1 MSDVRLHRRILSGA
15 AFAAMAAALVL
26 VKLLPLGSGGGGWPV
41 PDLLLCLL
49 VAWMIR
55 RPDLLPMPLVA
66 AVFLWADL
74 MLMRPPGLWAAL
86 AVLTGEWLRNRQRS
100 LRAAPLIAEPGL
112 LAALMVAMVLAHWA
126 VLAVLFVDQ
135 PRLGQQLLQVP
146 VTVLAYPAVAALLQL
161 GLGLRRRPVVE
172 GFGRRSVRP

>member
-1 MSDVRLHRRILSGA
+1 MSDGRVHRLILSCLG
-15 AFAAMAAALVL
+15 FAGLAAAVVL
-26 VKLLPLGSGGGGWPV
+26 VKLLPLGLGSREWPV

-86 AVLTGEWLRNRQRS
+86 AVLAGEWLRHRQRG
-100 LRAAPLIAEPGL
+100 LRAAPLVAEPGL
-112 LAALMVAMVLAHWA
+112 LALLMVAMVLTHWA
-126 VLAVLFVDQ
+126 VLGVVFVDQ
-135 PRLGQQLLQVP
+135 PTLGQQLLQVP
-146 VTVLAYPAVAALLQL
+146 VTVLAYPVVAAVLQL
-161 GLGLRRRPVVE
+161 GFGLRRRPVVE
-172 GFGRRSVRP
+172 GFGRRAARS

>member
-1 MSDVRLHRRILSGA
+1 MSDARLHRRILSVAGFVALSGA
-15 AFAAMAAALVL
+15 MVL
-26 VKLLPLGSGGGGWPV
+26 VKLLPLGGGGTGWPA
-41 PDLLLCLL
+41 PDLLVCLL

-74 MLMRPPGLWAAL
+74 MLMRPPGLWATF
-86 AVLTGEWLRNRQRS
+86 AVLAGEWLRNRQRS
-100 LRAAPLIAEPGL
+100 LRAAPMVAEPGL
-112 LAALMVAMVLAHWA
+112 LAALMVAMVLANWA

-161 GLGLRRRPVVE
+161 GFGLRRRPVVE
-172 GFGRRSVRP
+172 GFGRRVVRS

>member
-1 MSDVRLHRRILSGA
+1 MNEVRLHRLLLSGA
-15 AFAAMAAALVL
+15 TFAALAVAMVL
-26 VKLLPLGSGGGGWPV
+26 VKLLPLGLGAGGWPV
-41 PDLLLCLL
+41 PDLLMCLL

-66 AVFLWADL
+66 VVFLWADL
-74 MLMRPPGLWAAL
+74 MLMRPPGLWAAV
-86 AVLTGEWLRNRQRS
+86 AVLAGEWLRNRQRS
-100 LRAAPLIAEPGL
+100 LRAAPLLAEPGL

-146 VTVLAYPAVAALLQL
+146 VTVLAYPAVAGLLQI
-161 GLGLRRRPVVE
+161 GLGLRRRPVIE
-172 GFGRRSVRP
+172 GFGRRAARP

>member
-1 MSDVRLHRRILSGA
+1 MTAPRLSSVVA
-15 AFAAMAAALVL
+15 AAAGFAALAAAMVL
-26 VKLLPLGSGGGGWPV
+26 VKLLPLGLAAGGWPA

-66 AVFLWADL
+66 GVFLAADL

-86 AVLTGEWLRNRQRS
+86 AVLAGEWLRARQRG
-100 LRAAPLIAEPGL
+100 LRAAPFVAEPGL

-135 PRLGQQLLQVP
+135 PRLGLQLLQVP
-146 VTVLAYPAVAALLQL
+146 VTVAAYPAVAALLQF
-161 GLGLRRRPVVE
+161 GLGLRRRPVID
-172 GFGRRSVRP
+172 GFGRRAAGS

>member
-1 MSDVRLHRRILSGA
+1 MNEGRLYKLILAGTVFVGLSV
-15 AFAAMAAALVL
+15 AMVL
-26 VKLLPLGSGGGGWPV
+26 VKLLPLGLNAGGWPV

-86 AVLTGEWLRNRQRS
+86 AVIVGEWLRRRQRG
-100 LRAAPLIAEPGL
+100 LRAAPLVAEPGL
-112 LAALMVAMVLAHWA
+112 LAGLMIAMVLAHWA
-126 VLAVLFVDQ
+126 ALTVLFVDQ

-146 VTVLAYPAVAALLQL
+146 VTVLAYPVVAAVLQL
-161 GLGLRRRPVVE
+161 GLGLRRRPVIE
-172 GFGRRSVRP
+172 GFGRAARS

>member
-1 MSDVRLHRRILSGA
+1 MSGSRPRAVALGGLGFVA
-15 AFAAMAAALVL
+15 LAVCLVL
-26 VKLLPLGSGGGGWPV
+26 ANLLPLRTGAERWPA

-55 RPDLLPMPLVA
+55 RPDLLPMTLVA

-86 AVLTGEWLRNRQRS
+86 AVLAGEWLRRRQRG
-100 LRAAPLIAEPGL
+100 LRAAPLVAEPGL
-112 LAALMVAMVLAHWA
+112 LAGLMVAMVLAHWV
-126 VLAVLFVDQ
+126 VLTVLFVDQ

-146 VTVLAYPAVAALLQL
+146 MTVLAYPVVAMVLHW
-161 GLGLRRRPVVE
+161 GLGLRKRPVIE
-172 GFGRRSVRP
+172 GFGRSEARS